1 MNKEK
6 GQTIF
11 YAIILI
17 AIIMLLITNPMILIG
32 GFLIYLFFKMI

>member
-11 YAIILI
+11 YTIILI
-17 AIIMLLITNPMILIG
+17 AIIMLLISHPGILLG
-32 GFLIYLFFKMI
+32 GFLIYIFFKMI

>member
-6 GQTIF
+6 IQTIF
-11 YAIILI
+11 GAGVII